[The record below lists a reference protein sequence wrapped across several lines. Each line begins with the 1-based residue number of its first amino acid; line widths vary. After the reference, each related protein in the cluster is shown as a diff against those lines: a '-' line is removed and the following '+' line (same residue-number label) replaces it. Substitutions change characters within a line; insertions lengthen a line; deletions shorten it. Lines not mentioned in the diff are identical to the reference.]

1 MHPVLFHIGSF
12 NIACYGPLIAL
23 GVLLGVYLM
32 VRRGKAVGIAPEF
45 ILDLTFY
52 CVILGFVG
60 SRVFFILGD
69 LGGFAQTPWAYIFS
83 RQGYVFFGG
92 LLSALLFAI
101 WFVHYRRVEPW
112 QIGDVAAPSIAL
124 AHTFGRIGCF
134 LSGCC
139 YGRVCDPA
147 HGHCGVSFPVFQ
159 DPQTGQPSQMFN
171 FAYWDHLTRYPDRLG
186 PGATGSLP
194 VIPVQLYEAAANLL
208 IFAVL
213 TWLWRRRRF
222 RGQVFAAYLMMY
234 GAVRFTLEFYR
245 GDYDNT
251 VFYGLLQRGQMSQ
264 ALCVLAIAAG
274 AAIWW
279 FRRGT
284 ALEIMGSKGQ
294 PPIPAPPPSEPPRAD
309 SPPRRKGSRRH

>member
-23 GVLLGVYLM
+23 GVLIGVYLM
-32 VRRGKAVGIAPEF
+32 VRRGKSVGIAPEF

-69 LGGFAQTPWAYIFS
+69 LRGFAQTPWAYIFS

-101 WFVHYRRVEPW
+101 WFVRHRRVEPW

-124 AHTFGRIGCF
+124 AHMFGRLGCF
-134 LSGCC
+134 CSGCC
-139 YGRVCDPA
+139 YGRVCAP
-147 HGHCGVSFPVFQ
+147 GHEHWGISFPLYL

-186 PGATGSLP
+186 PGATASLP

-213 TWLWRRRRF
+213 MWLWRRRRF
-222 RGQVFAAYLMMY
+222 RGQVFAVYLMIY
-234 GAVRFTLEFYR
+234 GAVRFALEFFR
-245 GDYDNT
+245 GDYGDT

-264 ALCVLAIAAG
+264 TLCVLAIIAG

-279 FRRGT
+279 LRRKT
-284 ALEIMGSKGQ
+284 PLQLPQ
-294 PPIPAPPPSEPPRAD
+294 PKAPSVVSPPPSPEPPRAE
-309 SPPRRKGSRRH
+309 SPPRRKNTRRR